1 MKFKE
6 DQMYK
11 CIFLNKE
18 DYYISRF
25 EYNLKENELK
35 RIVIYDSTI
44 DNYSNLSTT
53 YDDIESAEDEFSRY
67 KLITRLECLFHGIDI

>member
-11 CIFLNKE
+11 CVFLNKH

-25 EYNLKENELK
+25 KYNLKENTLK

-44 DNYSNLSTT
+44 DNYSNHSTT
-53 YDDIESAEDEFSRY
+53 YDDIETAEAGFGEY
-67 KLITRLECLFHGIDI
+67 KLITKLECLFYGIDN